1 MVKKAPVPDREQF
14 APARSSR
21 RALAV
26 IGALLLACALPAAAQ
41 SYPVK
46 PVRIICAFP
55 VGGIADLY
63 ARIIGARLTE
73 AWSQPIVVEN
83 RTGAGG
89 TIAAENVA
97 KSPPDGYTL
106 VMGSVGT
113 HAVNVSLFSK
123 LPYDPVRDFAAIAL
137 VLEAEGLLV
146 VHPSVPAQNIS
157 ELIVLAKA
165 TPGALSFA
173 SAGIGTA
180 SHLAGELFKSMAK
193 VEMTHVP
200 YKGNVPAITDLL
212 AGQTSLLF
220 ATMPTVLPHAKAGK
234 LRALATIG
242 SSRAAATPDLP
253 TVAEAL
259 PGFEVNNWIGLLAP
273 AGTPADIVR
282 RWNAEVM
289 RIMQSPD
296 IQARLLGEGARS
308 VPNTPEQFGAFVKA
322 EIAKWA
328 PVVKASGAR
337 VD

>member
-1 MVKKAPVPDREQF
+1 VTILGRLA
-14 APARSSR
+14 
-21 RALAV
+21 ALGV
-26 IGALLLACALPAAAQ
+26 ALCVSWAAPAAAQ
-41 SYPVK
+41 PYPAK
-46 PVRIICAFP
+46 PMRIICAFP

-63 ARIIGARLTE
+63 ARIIGQRIAE
-73 AWSQPIVVEN
+73 GWGQPVLVEN

-89 TIAAENVA
+89 TIAAETVA
-97 KSPPDGYTL
+97 RSPPDGYTL
-106 VMGSVGT
+106 VMGAVGT

-146 VHPSVPAQNIS
+146 VHPSVPASSVS
-157 ELIVLAKA
+157 ELIALARSR
-165 TPGALSFA
+165 PGALSFA
-173 SAGIGTA
+173 SAGMGTA
-180 SHLAGELFKSMAK
+180 SHLAGELFKTMAK

-212 AGQTSLLF
+212 AGQTTLLF

-242 SSRAAATPDLP
+242 NSRAAATPDLP
-253 TVAEAL
+253 TVSEAL
-259 PGFEVNNWIGLLAP
+259 PGFEVNNWIALFAP
-273 AGTPADIVR
+273 AGTPAEIVR
-282 RWNAEVM
+282 RWNGEVM

-296 IQARLLGEGARS
+296 IQARLPNEGARFS
-308 VPNTPEQFGAFVKA
+308 PNTPEQLAAFVKA

>member
-1 MVKKAPVPDREQF
+1 MRILV
-14 APARSSR
+14 
-21 RALAV
+21 LTL
-26 IGALLLACALPAAAQ
+26 ALLASFAATAQ
-41 SYPVK
+41 PYPSK
-46 PVRIICAFP
+46 PVRIIVNFP
-55 VGGIADLY
+55 AGGIADVY
-63 ARIIGARLTE
+63 ARIIGAKVQE
-73 AWSQPIVVEN
+73 AWGQPVVVEN

-89 TIAAENVA
+89 NIGAEAVA

-106 VMGSVGT
+106 NMTAIGP
-113 HAVNVSLFSK
+113 HAINVSLFARM
-123 LPYDPVRDFAAIAL
+123 PFDPVKDFAPVAH

-146 VHPSVPAQNIS
+146 VHPSVPANGVS
-157 ELIVLAKA
+157 ELIAYA
-165 TPGALSFA
+165 RANPGKLTFA
-173 SAGIGTA
+173 SAGMGTA

-242 SSRAAATPDLP
+242 SARATPTPELP
-253 TVAEAL
+253 TIGESL
-259 PGFEVNNWIGLLAP
+259 PGFEVNNWVALFAP
-273 AGTPADIVR
+273 AGTPADIVK
-282 RWNAEVM
+282 RWNAEVQ
-289 RIMQSPD
+289 RIMQSAE
-296 IQARLLGEGARS
+296 IQARLPNEGARFI
-308 VPNTPEQFGAFVKA
+308 PMTPEQFGAFQKS